1 MGCRNLRRAVIW
13 LSLPLLAGLAGRAG
27 ADAGY
32 YQPTGVENHVVI
44 YLGSIAVD
52 GQRAVYHALQDIK
65 VALDQ
70 PLSSDPKLAE
80 VMVCRLAD
88 ELGTHAKQVLIC
100 GTNRALLQNRDLMQ
114 VMVASG
120 GGVQTPGAE
129 TCSDA
134 ACGGRV
140 VGILGDS
147 ISSQPHLY
155 LMQQVNGPSLNALLA
170 SIPYPTYVR
179 QFRVPTPVSTLAP
192 IISPM
197 MRGLR

>member
-1 MGCRNLRRAVIW
+1 MGRRIRRRYAIGF
-13 LSLPLLAGLAGRAG
+13 SLLLLAGFAGRAG
-27 ADAGY
+27 ADAGH

-52 GQRAVYHALQDIK
+52 GQRNVYHALQDIK

-70 PLSSDPKLAE
+70 PLSSDPSLAE

-88 ELGTHAKQVLIC
+88 EIGTHAKQVLIC

-114 VMVASG
+114 MMVAYG

-129 TCSDA
+129 ACIDA
-134 ACGGRV
+134 SCGGRV

-147 ISSQPHLY
+147 ISSQPRLY

-170 SIPYPTYVR
+170 SIPYPTYAR
-179 QFRVPTPVSTLAP
+179 QLRVPTPVSSLAP
-192 IISPM
+192 IISPI
-197 MRGLR
+197 